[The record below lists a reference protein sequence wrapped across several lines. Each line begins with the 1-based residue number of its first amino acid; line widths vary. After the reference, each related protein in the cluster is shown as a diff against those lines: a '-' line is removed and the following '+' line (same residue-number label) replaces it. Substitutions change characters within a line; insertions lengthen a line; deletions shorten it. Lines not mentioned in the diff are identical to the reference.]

1 MGMLNWLLNRNRAQT
16 GSQKSAQ
23 IDAGIKR
30 ILAMHPRLQMASRY
44 EQRLKPAVLTALQ
57 YIDGLLASLPSA
69 HQANAQAWS
78 ADFHLRAFF
87 ATPDTL
93 LEAFGRA
100 EELRSFFDGNAEATE
115 AYATLG
121 MAMNERHFLGVEL
134 EGNEVRHDVPQT
146 SLLFGDHRVRIC
158 SRTEL
163 ELRDE
168 IGHRLL
174 DQLVLEGMAKLS
186 NDHHKLLDEARS
198 LLQARKTLL
207 ERQGAGMRSVV
218 GDESADEAGQL
229 EHVQKQLEENARQL
243 GEIRMP
249 GKTYDLQLKGI
260 CDVLAH
266 PAAHLYVNTK
276 RIRIDL
282 MNVIRDNDGP
292 GCHEIEFHFA
302 RIPGDPP
309 RMRAFALV
317 CFPRAELA
325 PGGMRI
331 DAVMRG
337 LG

>member
-16 GSQKSAQ
+16 GLQNSAQ
-23 IDAGIKR
+23 IDTGIKR
-30 ILAMHPRLQMASRY
+30 ILAMHPRLQMAPRY
-44 EQRLKPAVLTALQ
+44 EQRLKPAVLTALAH
-57 YIDGLLASLPSA
+57 IDGVLASLPSA

-93 LEAFGRA
+93 LEAFSRA
-100 EELRSFFDGNAEATE
+100 EELRAFFDGNAECTE
-115 AYATLG
+115 AYAALG
-121 MAMNERHFLGVEL
+121 MAMAERHFLGVAL
-134 EGNEVRHDVPQT
+134 EGTDVRHDVPQT
-146 SLLFGDHRVRIC
+146 SLLFGDYRVRMC
-158 SRTEL
+158 SRTESG
-163 ELRDE
+163 LREE

-174 DQLVLEGMAKLS
+174 DQLVLEGIAKLT
-186 NDHHKLLDEARS
+186 NDHNKLLDEARS
-198 LLQARKTLL
+198 LLEARKALL

-218 GDESADEAGQL
+218 GDESVDEAGQL
-229 EHVQKQLEENARQL
+229 ELLQNQLEENARKL

-249 GKTYDLQLKGI
+249 GKTYDLQLRGI

-266 PAAHLYVNTK
+266 PAAHLYISTK
-276 RIRIDL
+276 RVRIDL
-282 MNVIRDNDGP
+282 MNVIRDKDGE

-309 RMRAFALV
+309 RTRAFVLV

-325 PGGMRI
+325 PGGLRI

>member
-1 MGMLNWLLNRNRAQT
+1 MGMLDWLLNRNRAQT
-16 GSQKSAQ
+16 GLQKSAQ

-30 ILAMHPRLQMASRY
+30 ILTMHPRLQMASRY
-44 EQRLKPAVLTALQ
+44 EQHLKPAVLTALHT
-57 YIDGLLASLPSA
+57 IDGLLASLPSA

-78 ADFHLRAFF
+78 ADFQLRAFF

-93 LEAFGRA
+93 LETFGRA
-100 EELRSFFDGNAEATE
+100 EELRSFFDGNPERIE
-115 AYATLG
+115 AYAALG
-121 MAMNERHFLGVEL
+121 MTMAERHFLGVAL
-134 EGNEVRHDVPQT
+134 EGNDVRHDVPQT
-146 SLLFGDHRVRIC
+146 SLLFGDHRVRMC
-158 SRTEL
+158 SRTES
-163 ELRDE
+163 ELREE

-174 DQLVLEGMAKLS
+174 DQLVLEGIAKLTS
-186 NDHHKLLDEARS
+186 DHNTLLDEARA

-218 GDESADEAGQL
+218 GDEAVDAAGELEQL
-229 EHVQKQLEENARQL
+229 QKQLEENARKL

-266 PAAHLYVNTK
+266 PAAHLYVSTK
-276 RIRIDL
+276 RVRIDL
-282 MNVIRDNDGP
+282 MNVIHDQDGE

-309 RMRAFALV
+309 RTRAFALV

-325 PGGMRI
+325 PGGLRI